1 VNLALRSL
9 RGPAGRRAVIA
20 AGVIGLAAMVLAA
33 VEGGAE
39 PARDFAQRRPA
50 RQAGGPANARPV
62 HRNGALT
69 AGLRLLDQAARA
81 ARQTSYQGIQVI
93 SWRTPDDGNSWLGS
107 GASTVTVDV
116 WHRRGGGTLTWMA
129 APSSGTW
136 SSPASQPPDG
146 VLGLTPAL
154 IGLLGTHYTVR
165 PAGTGSVDGRPA
177 TIVEALRDDGSLAA
191 RFWLDRATKLPLRR
205 ELFDAKA
212 YLISDEDFASLT
224 LGAPSA
230 QRASGDRSRASSA
243 ARASAGGLVSPSGR
257 ASPARPGAQ
266 PATGARI
273 AISIPAAAGI
283 PRLSTALAPVGSN
296 SAAASRPPVDGPAGS
311 SATGGSA
318 TGGSATGS
326 SATGSSATGSSA
338 TGGGRTGSSA
348 TGGGRTGSSATGG
361 SATGSSPAGSSPAGS
376 SATGGSRTGSSATGG
391 SATGSSPAASG
402 SPAASPPAT
411 VTSRPVFRPWADR
424 LGPVQLA
431 ALRSGGWPVPGPLP
445 GGLTLFDASQA
456 ATATG
461 KVVDLAYSDGLSVV
475 SVFVQR
481 GRLPA
486 ALPGW
491 RDTDLSGN
499 QLYVRDPGEPNL
511 TWSADGFVYTVVA
524 GAPARTVAAVVNALP
539 HQVPVGFWGRMK
551 RGIRR
556 LLSWVNPF
564 R

>member
-1 VNLALRSL
+1 MNLALRSL

-20 AGVIGLAAMVLAA
+20 AGVIGLVALVLAA

-50 RQAGGPANARPV
+50 RQADGPANARPV
-62 HRNGALT
+62 RGNGALT

-93 SWRTPDDGNSWLGS
+93 SWRTPADGNSWLGS

-165 PAGTGSVDGRPA
+165 PAGTGSVDGRQA

-257 ASPARPGAQ
+257 ASPARRGTQ
-266 PATGARI
+266 PVTGARI

-283 PRLSTALAPVGSN
+283 PGLSTALAPVVS
-296 SAAASRPPVDGPAGS
+296 S
-311 SATGGSA
+311 SA
-318 TGGSATGS
+318 
-326 SATGSSATGSSA
+326 
-338 TGGGRTGSSA
+338 
-348 TGGGRTGSSATGG
+348 
-361 SATGSSPAGSSPAGS
+361 AGSSPS
-376 SATGGSRTGSSATGG
+376 GGG
-391 SATGSSPAASG
+391 PAV
-402 SPAASPPAT
+402 SPPAA
-411 VTSRPVFRPWADR
+411 VSSRPVFRPWADR

-481 GRLPA
+481 GQLPA

-511 TWSADGFVYTVVA
+511 IWSADGFVYTVVA
-524 GAPARTVAAVVNALP
+524 GDAGQDRRRRGERAAASGPGRFLGPDEARHPAPAVVGQSLP
-539 HQVPVGFWGRMK
+539 LSQHE
-551 RGIRR
+551 RR
-556 LLSWVNPF
+556 RARSAQ
-564 R
+564 